1 MKKEGE
7 KRDMQKLNFIIIT
20 KALKQ
25 KLLKKPL
32 KVVPHSNQSKEE
44 PQKIEQQL
52 YQGKEELH
60 NSDSYL
66 ETLTLI
72 NILSD
77 AYYSQ
82 AKYVSFFDNGDLI
95 TDNGFSYH
103 IDTGLIPIAEILNK
117 LQIYY
122 SSNDNSIMIALT
134 SFGDNYEGENRLCQ

>member
-44 PQKIEQQL
+44 
-52 YQGKEELH
+52 LH
-60 NSDSYL
+60 NSNSDL

-82 AKYVSFFDNGDLI
+82 AKYVSFLDNGDLI

-117 LQIYY
+117 LRIYY

-134 SFGDNYEGENRLCQ
+134 SFGDNYEGENKLCQ

>member
-44 PQKIEQQL
+44 
-52 YQGKEELH
+52 LH
-60 NSDSYL
+60 NSNSDL

-117 LQIYY
+117 LRIYY
-122 SSNDNSIMIALT
+122 SSNDNSIIIALT
-134 SFGDNYEGENRLCQ
+134 SFGDNYEGENKLCQ